1 MKVTLSC
8 VGGSA
13 EYFPSGTAKME
24 AEAEPGDTI
33 EDVLVRLR
41 VSKDLFMF
49 AQVNGVKAD
58 LSNRVREGDDIVL
71 VSPLAGG

>member
-8 VGGSA
+8 IGGSVA
-13 EYFPSGTAKME
+13 YFPTGTAKLE
-24 AEAEPGDTI
+24 ATAEEGDTI
-33 EDVLVRLR
+33 EAVLAKQG

-49 AQVNGVKAD
+49 AQVRGVKVD
-58 LSNRVREGDDIVL
+58 LSYLVRASDDIVL